1 MVITLGYAADRDE
14 VILVVDH
21 EGLAKLVAQLTK
33 IQSRAAP
40 DHSHLATWTDDLTAD
55 HLDDA
60 PVVHQLRIRLIGH
73 EGGRDLNPRPGE
85 WMGPVE
91 RPANTEGSRHLA
103 SLTDEG

>member
-1 MVITLGYAADRDE
+1 MVITFGYAADRDE

-21 EGLAKLVAQLTK
+21 AGLGKLVAQLTNL
-33 IQSRAAP
+33 QSWAAP
-40 DHSHLATWTDDLTAD
+40 DHSQLATWTDDLTAD

-60 PVVHQLRIRLIGH
+60 PVVHQFRIRLIGD

-91 RPANTEGSRHLA
+91 RPANPEGSR
-103 SLTDEG
+103 DI